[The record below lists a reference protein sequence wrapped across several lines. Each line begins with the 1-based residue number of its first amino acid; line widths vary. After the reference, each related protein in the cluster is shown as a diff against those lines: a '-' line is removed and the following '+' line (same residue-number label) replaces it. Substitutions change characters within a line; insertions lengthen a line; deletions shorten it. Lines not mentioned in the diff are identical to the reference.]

1 MQLNRLDRYGLGVGM
16 ALKGLDS
23 STVAIAITITLPAT
37 DDCECVLLFF
47 SLCARPQTCAQAM
60 QQYASWPDEAL
71 EDPHVREAAEAMF
84 HTADIDGDGRLS
96 ARELQYGMLLI
107 AQYAARELTFDIIGL
122 VDKDGDGLLGREE
135 ALRASVG
142 GSQLRQ
148 YLSRGSPGMGPKSG
162 ARVVRRALGA
172 STWTI
177 ACATDRFGTT
187 STSEVGGRVLY

>member
-1 MQLNRLDRYGLGVGM
+1 
-16 ALKGLDS
+16 
-23 STVAIAITITLPAT
+23 
-37 DDCECVLLFF
+37 
-47 SLCARPQTCAQAM
+47 M

-135 ALRASVG
+135 
-142 GSQLRQ
+142 
-148 YLSRGSPGMGPKSG
+148 
-162 ARVVRRALGA
+162 VRRAMERA
-172 STWTI
+172 SRRRREDQASITHILFEAFPVADINKDGNLNFTEVSYVAGFLLPPHVEI
-177 ACATDRFGTT
+177 A
-187 STSEVGGRVLY
+187 